1 MCDGSALLYHVSKVW
16 RVLVQRN
23 KIEKTS
29 LNSDLYLLNFITAGL
44 AMILN
49 SDLVI
54 RDHDVRPSLN

>member
-1 MCDGSALLYHVSKVW
+1 MRDGSALLYHMSKVW
-16 RVLVQRN
+16 RGLVRRN

-54 RDHDVRPSLN
+54 RDDVRPSLN